1 MSPAA
6 ANPPAAPAEAS
17 PPDARPARDEARRGV
32 SVIIPAHN
40 EAQALPA
47 TLDGLLAQT
56 YPGRLRVIVAAN
68 GCTDDTVAIARA
80 RADAFAERG
89 REFIVLDLEQGSKPV
104 ALNAG
109 DAQAGPEDARVYLD
123 ADIMLSTNAIEAV
136 AAALEEPGIHLAAP
150 RVRVARAASWV
161 TRSYADVWQRMP
173 YVRSSVLGAG
183 FYAVSAQ
190 GRQRWGE
197 FLNIVADDKFV
208 QLHFKPEER
217 LVAHDA
223 EFVVHMPEGFRELAH
238 IRGRW
243 SRGTWELRQRLPDLG
258 RHDTGRLQ
266 NAFGPI
272 VRDPRLWP
280 KIAVFLSVFAAGYW
294 SAKRKA
300 KLGTQVWERSST
312 AREKRDANET
322 DAGSADDTKPPLKDG
337 LLEDAKLA

>member
-1 MSPAA
+1 MSSAVANPAA
-6 ANPPAAPAEAS
+6 APLEAPASRA
-17 PPDARPARDEARRGV
+17 PGARGV

-56 YPGRLRVIVAAN
+56 FAGPLRVIVAAN
-68 GCTDDTVAIARA
+68 GCTDDTVALARE
-80 RADAFAERG
+80 RQVAFAERG
-89 REFIVLDLEQGSKPV
+89 REYVVLDLKQGSKPG

-109 DAQAGPEDARVYLD
+109 DAEAGENDVRVYLD

-136 AAALEEPGIHLAAP
+136 AAALDEPGIHLAAP
-150 RVRVARAASWV
+150 RVRVARPKSWV

-183 FYAVSAQ
+183 FYAVSAE
-190 GRQRWGE
+190 GRRRWGE

-208 QLHFKPEER
+208 QLHFKPDER
-217 LVAHDA
+217 KVAHDA

-243 SRGTWELRQRLPDLG
+243 SRGTWELRERLPDLG

-300 KLGTQVWERSST
+300 KLGTQLWERSST
-312 AREKRDANET
+312 ARENRDASET
-322 DAGSADDTKPPLKDG
+322 DAAQGSVDAKP